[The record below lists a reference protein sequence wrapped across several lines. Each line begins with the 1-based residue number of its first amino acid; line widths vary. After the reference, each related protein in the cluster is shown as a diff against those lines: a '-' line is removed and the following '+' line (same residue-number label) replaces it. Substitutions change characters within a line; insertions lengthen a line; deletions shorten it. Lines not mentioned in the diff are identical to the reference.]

1 MRRLFLSLA
10 LGMALFALTATTA
23 LGAPPVLGG
32 AQKAPFYGPFPITS
46 CETGA
51 IPTSQKF
58 GFVVLNT
65 SGNELEL
72 SGEISLKRASTVAA
86 GFPFKVFVE
95 QSPGLCPTGLAIG
108 EVTINKQGNGN
119 FHFIVPRFPGSTH
132 FWVRLEGVAEE
143 LASSAVTLD

>member
-10 LGMALFALTATTA
+10 LAVSLSALSASAALAT
-23 LGAPPVLGG
+23 LPGG
-32 AQKAPFYGPFPITS
+32 AQKAPFYGPFQTLVFP

-51 IPTSQKF
+51 PPTPQKF
-58 GFVVLNT
+58 GFVALNT

-72 SGEISLKRASTVAA
+72 SGEISLKRAPLET
-86 GFPFKVFVE
+86 FKVFVE
-95 QSPGLCPTGLAIG
+95 QSPGLCPSPLAIG
-108 EVTINKQGNGN
+108 EVTTNRQGNAN

-132 FWVRLEGVAEE
+132 FWIELEGAREV